1 MSPPGPSARRQQ
13 QQRQIWKQQQQ
24 QEQLQHRYPQP
35 NYPPSIYGSLLHA
48 LRRRNTHASF
58 LPSVADQINQIPKT
72 YGRYQ
77 SLDSYE
83 DIYDGIKQLSTALKG
98 ETRRT
103 ALDEANSNA
112 YNPNDVPGT
121 SGYRPPLPPILRVK
135 IEHTLSAIEVEA
147 VQLGK
152 DIEMNHFRVRR
163 GDPRGK
169 PDQELFDMREKC
181 RMAWALAISEC
192 VRDVELCQTG
202 LKGKALREEETK
214 LQARNS
220 NRETVRGSWWQGY
233 GGKL

>member
-1 MSPPGPSARRQQ
+1 MSPPGPSARPQQ
-13 QQRQIWKQQQQ
+13 QQRQIWQQQQQQQQ

-35 NYPPSIYGSLLHA
+35 NYPPNIYGSLLHA
-48 LRRRNTHASF
+48 LRRRNTDASF
-58 LPSVADQINQIPKT
+58 LPSVADQINQIPKK

-77 SLDSYE
+77 SLDSYS
-83 DIYDGIKQLSTALKG
+83 DIYDGIEQLSTALKG
-98 ETRRT
+98 DTHRT

-121 SGYRPPLPPILRVK
+121 SGYRPPLPPDLRVK

-163 GDPRGK
+163 GDPRGR
-169 PDQELFDMREKC
+169 PDQELLDMREKC
-181 RMAWALAISEC
+181 RMAWALAIREC

-220 NRETVRGSWWQGY
+220 NRGY
-233 GGKL
+233 GRKL